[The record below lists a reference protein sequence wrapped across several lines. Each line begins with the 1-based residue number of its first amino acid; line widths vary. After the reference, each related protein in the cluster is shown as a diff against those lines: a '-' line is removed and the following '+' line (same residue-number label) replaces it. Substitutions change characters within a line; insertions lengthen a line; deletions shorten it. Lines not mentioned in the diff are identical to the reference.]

1 MTPFAAQ
8 ASLERR
14 AAIAAMSGDDL
25 GPLPVLWLIR
35 EALERYNEMRRTPQ
49 TWTKTRPV
57 VLFKKEEHVLV
68 LTPDNA
74 SEILVEFNG
83 DLKDVK
89 SLEAVRSHGAPN
101 AALVLHDAVKD
112 DPVKAEKLLIAIESA
127 TQDGLR

>member
-1 MTPFAAQ
+1 VTPFAAQ

-14 AAIAAMSGDDL
+14 AAIAAMGGEDV

-35 EALERYNEMRRTPQ
+35 EALDAYNDMRCTPQ
-49 TWTKTRPV
+49 TWMKARPV
-57 VLFKKEEHVLV
+57 TVVKTVNRRIV
-68 LTPDNA
+68 LTPANG
-74 SEILVEFNG
+74 SRILVELNEVG
-83 DLKDVK
+83 SD
-89 SLEAVRSHGAPN
+89 VRSHEVPN

>member
-1 MTPFAAQ
+1 MTPVAAQ

-35 EALERYNEMRRTPQ
+35 EALEAYNRMRVTPQ
-49 TWTKTRPV
+49 TWVNTRPV
-57 VLFKKEEHVLV
+57 VLLKTATHTLL
-68 LTPDNA
+68 LTPRNG
-74 SEILVEFNG
+74 SNILVELDGHG
-83 DLKDVK
+83 D
-89 SLEAVRSHGAPN
+89 ETRWHEPPN

-112 DPVKAEKLLIAIESA
+112 DPVKAEKLLVAIESA